1 MLTPAEIAAVIAATK
16 GAVDIFD
23 KLAGPIKR
31 VILGQ
36 PKYDQAE
43 AKDQRWRFRVET
55 EGKDVVVK
63 EGDHTRQ
70 TITGAELAKVLGP
83 QDLALVQT
91 YELKMQDYFELWTS
105 VYAAKDM
112 SQDPLVNAKTDAQ
125 LKKLI
130 TSMKI
135 ELLGI
140 LDFLQQIGVHL
151 DDHYMHVRSLVKQQG
166 PQ

>member
-1 MLTPAEIAAVIAATK
+1 MLSPVEIAAVIAATK

-36 PKYDQAE
+36 PKFEQAE

-55 EGKDVVVK
+55 AGKEVVVK
-63 EGDHTRQ
+63 EGDYTRQ
-70 TITGAELAKVLGP
+70 TITGAELSKALGP
-83 QDLALVQT
+83 QDLVLVQA
-91 YELKMQDYFELWTS
+91 YERKMQDYFELWTT

-130 TSMKI
+130 TNMKG

-140 LDFLQQIGVHL
+140 LAFLQQIGVHL
-151 DDHYMHVRSLVKQQG
+151 DDHYMHVRSLVQQ
-166 PQ
+166 Q

>member
-1 MLTPAEIAAVIAATK
+1 MLSPTEISAVIAATK

-36 PKYDQAE
+36 PKFEQAE
-43 AKDQRWRFRVET
+43 AKDPRWRFRVET
-55 EGKDVVVK
+55 DGKDVVVK
-63 EGDHTRQ
+63 EGDYTRQ
-70 TITGAELAKVLGP
+70 KITGSDLSKVLGP
-83 QDLALVQT
+83 NDLALVQA
-91 YELKMQDYFELWTS
+91 YERKMQDYFELWTS

-125 LKKLI
+125 LKRLI
-130 TSMKI
+130 SSMRR

-140 LDFLQQIGVHL
+140 LSFLQQIGVHL
-151 DDHYMHVRSLVKQQG
+151 DDHYMHVRSLVEQQA

>member
-1 MLTPAEIAAVIAATK
+1 
-16 GAVDIFD
+16 
-23 KLAGPIKR
+23 

-36 PKYDQAE
+36 PKFEQVE

-70 TITGAELAKVLGP
+70 RITGAELSKVLGP
-83 QDLALVQT
+83 NDLALVQA
-91 YELKMQDYFELWTS
+91 YERKTQDYFDLWTS
-105 VYAAKDM
+105 VKAAKDT
-112 SQDPLVNAKTDAQ
+112 SQDPLINAKTDAQ
-125 LKKLI
+125 LKTLI
-130 TSMKI
+130 LQMKN

-140 LDFLQQIGVHL
+140 LSFLQQIGVQL
-151 DDHYMHVRSLVKQQG
+151 DDHYMHVRSLVEQQH

>member
-1 MLTPAEIAAVIAATK
+1 MLTPMEIGAVIAATK

-36 PKYDQAE
+36 PKAEQAD

-55 EGKDVVVK
+55 VGKDVVVK
-63 EGDHTRQ
+63 EGDYTRQ
-70 TITGAELAKVLGP
+70 TITGEELAKLLGP
-83 QDLALVQT
+83 NDLALVQT
-91 YELKMQDYFELWTS
+91 YERKMQDYFDLWTS

-112 SQDPLVNAKTDAQ
+112 SQDPLANAKTDVQ

-130 TSMKI
+130 SSMKV

-140 LDFLQQIGVHL
+140 LSFLQQIGVQL
-151 DDHYMHVRSLVKQQG
+151 DDHYMHVRNLVQQ
-166 PQ
+166 Q

>member
-1 MLTPAEIAAVIAATK
+1 MLSPAEIVAVVTATK
-16 GAVDIFD
+16 GLIDIFD

-36 PKYDQAE
+36 PRFEKAEDQ
-43 AKDQRWRFRVET
+43 DQRWRFRVET
-55 EGKDVVVK
+55 EGKNIVVK
-63 EGDHTRQ
+63 EGDHTWRK
-70 TITGAELAKVLGP
+70 ITGADLSKALGP
-83 QDLALVQT
+83 NDLALVQA
-91 YELKMQDYFELWTS
+91 YEFKMQDYFQIWTS

-130 TSMKI
+130 SSMRG

-140 LDFLQQIGVHL
+140 LSFLEQIGVTL
-151 DDHYMHVRSLVKQQG
+151 DDHYMHVRRLVAEQT
-166 PQ
+166 P